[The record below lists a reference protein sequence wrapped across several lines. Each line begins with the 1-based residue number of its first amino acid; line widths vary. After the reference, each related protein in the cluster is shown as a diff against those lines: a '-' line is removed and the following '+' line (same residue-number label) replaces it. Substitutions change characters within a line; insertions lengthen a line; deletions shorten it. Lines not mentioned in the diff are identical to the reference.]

1 MNPTIEAIREQSRL
15 IAEQNKLL
23 RQLADK
29 EMERLTDGEF
39 EPDVHRRGCMISDRE
54 FQQILMSSD
63 IMAAIDQWNA
73 HYDRFKKGRKR

>member
-23 RQLADK
+23 RQLADQEK
-29 EMERLTDGEF
+29 EPSTGGNF
-39 EPDVHRRGCMISDRE
+39 EPVAHRRGCMISDRE
-54 FQQILMSSD
+54 FQQILMSND

-73 HYDRFKKGRKR
+73 HYDRLTKGRKR